1 MICIAFLAI
10 YIVINYRGQ
19 HAIIAI
25 SRAVYLPVW
34 LIIFSLCA
42 KLQLN
47 VWYILVFSII
57 LYYAGIGIE
66 NVKRE

>member
-1 MICIAFLAI
+1 MMICIAFLAI

-19 HAIIAI
+19 DAVKAI
-25 SRAVYLPVW
+25 SRASFLPIW

-47 VWYILVFSII
+47 VWYILVFSMI
-57 LYYAGIGIE
+57 LYYSGIGTE
-66 NVKRE
+66 KHK